1 MVRIAAGL
9 LCVAPLMV
17 AAAPYSDERLATG
30 FAQMVEMGRDVSPL
44 MSADVPEAVV
54 ANLKALEGCKIV
66 LVESLNSTQVDYVV
80 EWKCRKRLAKG
91 LKSAAMLKI
100 VDGRISE
107 IIMAEQING

>member
-1 MVRIAAGL
+1 MRTAAGL

-17 AAAPYSDERLATG
+17 AAAPYSDERIATG
-30 FAQMVEMGRDVSPL
+30 FAQIVELGRDISPL
-44 MSADVPEAVV
+44 MSAAVPETVA

-91 LKSAAMLKI
+91 LTNAAMLKI
-100 VDGRISE
+100 VDGRISQ
-107 IIMAEQING
+107 IIMSEQINR